1 MTLSDGKL
9 EVTEIADRV
18 SKQYGKAILF
28 EKVKDSVEIP
38 PEKNLLDETQNIGD
52 LKKYN
57 MSLQNIQISAD
68 LQEQIKKHYRD
79 SSMKNT

>member
-1 MTLSDGKL
+1 
-9 EVTEIADRV
+9 
-18 SKQYGKAILF
+18 
-28 EKVKDSVEIP
+28 
-38 PEKNLLDETQNIGD
+38 LLDETQNIGD

>member
-1 MTLSDGKL
+1 MFIRSAKLSIISKKAK
-9 EVTEIADRV
+9 TE
-18 SKQYGKAILF
+18 F
-28 EKVKDSVEIP
+28 EKVKDNVAAAPGKS
-38 PEKNLLDETQNIGD
+38 LLDETQNIGD

-79 SSMKNT
+79 SSFKNK